1 MGQPLRLPSKLFRFF
16 AISREERRE
25 LLGALGALLWARKA
39 MKKQPL
45 GELVASRD
53 DSTEAA
59 LPIDLPKTRRLS
71 QAVVR
76 MAGYVPFE
84 AACLMR
90 SLAIQRLL
98 DRSGLNSGQI
108 RIGVNI
114 VDGEF
119 LAHAWVEV
127 DGRVMG
133 DTPAYIDQ
141 FTPVTDVTAVKF

>member
-1 MGQPLRLPSKLFRFF
+1 MKNQPV
-16 AISREERRE
+16 
-25 LLGALGALLWARKA
+25 GA
-39 MKKQPL
+39 
-45 GELVASRD
+45 LVASRKN
-53 DSTEAA
+53 ANGPA
-59 LPIDLPKTRRLS
+59 LPVDLPRTRRLS

-76 MAGYVPFE
+76 MAAYMPFE

-98 DRSGLNSGQI
+98 DESGLESGQI